1 MQILLYAAAC
11 LLVLLIPR
19 QAKAQTTTQA
29 DSISVT
35 AAVATASQ
43 QYEYAVQPESGLYNG
58 PEYVNYT
65 QPGTIGHQFFQQAEA
80 QMGTITYSGAT
91 YQHVPLSYDLALD
104 KVVLT
109 YPNQAATMALV
120 SEKVRDFTLGSH
132 QFVRLA
138 TDSTAKGEL
147 PTGFYEVLLAGP
159 VSLLARHTK
168 RVNQTIVQQ
177 NLRLEFRQ
185 TDKLFAKSANASSE
199 ITSLKNLLAL
209 LPAHKTD
216 AQQYARSH
224 KLSFSTA
231 ERQESALSLLRYYY
245 TLPQ

>member
-1 MQILLYAAAC
+1 MQILLCAAAC
-11 LLVLLIPR
+11 LLVLTVPR
-19 QAKAQTTTQA
+19 QVVAQTVTKV
-29 DSISVT
+29 DSLTVT
-35 AAVATASQ
+35 AAVAAASQ
-43 QYEYAVQPESGLYNG
+43 QYERAVQPESGLYNG

-80 QMGTITYSGAT
+80 QMGTIFYSGAT

-109 YPNQAATMALV
+109 YPNQAATVALV

-138 TDSTAKGEL
+138 ADSAAKGAL

-168 RVNQTIVQQ
+168 KVNQTIVQQ

-185 TDKLFAKSANASSE
+185 TDKLFAKTANAASE
-199 ITSLKNLLAL
+199 ITSLKSLLAL
-209 LPAHKTD
+209 LPAHKTE

-224 KLSFSTA
+224 KLSFGAA
-231 ERQESALSLLRYYY
+231 ERQESALSLLRYFY